1 MAIQKR
7 IQRVLAKKVANADL
21 KKLSEFYE
29 QMKKSGAVLKKGY
42 TLPPL
47 DTIGRELY
55 TGLVSKT
62 DQQL

>member
-29 QMKKSGAVLKKGY
+29 QMKKNGAVLKKGY

-55 TGLVSKT
+55 TGFVSKA